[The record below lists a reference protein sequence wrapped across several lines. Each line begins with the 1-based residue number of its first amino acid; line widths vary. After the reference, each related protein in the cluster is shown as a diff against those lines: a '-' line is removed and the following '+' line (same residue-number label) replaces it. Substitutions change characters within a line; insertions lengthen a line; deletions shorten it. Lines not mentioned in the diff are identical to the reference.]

1 MNVLCNEPYDAKQ
14 RKIAGFLKMD
24 KTESIES
31 VLLNAY
37 SVFKQ

>member
-1 MNVLCNEPYDAKQ
+1 MMRSKGKLQV
-14 RKIAGFLKMD
+14 FLKMD